1 MIETSTAV
9 DDLVV
14 SALLVLLEAV
24 FFFCVSSI
32 RKLNHH
38 SERVVFTQCISWSLP
53 YSKVLLV
60 VSLLIYLLINC
71 AAGKK
76 GWFRLRI
83 RVGDIVKPYEDRL
96 ALL

>member
-24 FFFCVSSI
+24 VFFCVSSI
-32 RKLNHH
+32 RKLNHR
-38 SERVVFTQCISWSLP
+38 SERVVFTQSISWSLP

-60 VSLLIYLLINC
+60 VSLLIYLLINLC
-71 AAGKK
+71 RWKK
-76 GWFRLRI
+76 GVVSSANTRRRYCKTI
-83 RVGDIVKPYEDRL
+83 RR
-96 ALL
+96 